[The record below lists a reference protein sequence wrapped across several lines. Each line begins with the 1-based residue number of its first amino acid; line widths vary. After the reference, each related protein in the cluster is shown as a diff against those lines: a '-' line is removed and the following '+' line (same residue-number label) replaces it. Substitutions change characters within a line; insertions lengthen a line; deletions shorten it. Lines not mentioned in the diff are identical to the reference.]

1 MKRDYYEVLGV
12 GRSADKDEIKKAY
25 RKMALKYHPDK
36 NPDNKDAE
44 EHFKEVNE
52 AYEVLSNDDK
62 RRRYDQFG
70 HAGVGSSAAS
80 SGGQPG
86 AGYGDFSDIFSAFND
101 MFGGGAGGGGRTRG
115 GGAPFGFEDV
125 FSGGFS
131 GGNRRGRASAG
142 IHGTDLKIRLKLTLE
157 EIAKGVEKTLKIKK
171 QIACQECGGSG
182 SKSGKAETCQT
193 CHGTG
198 EVRQASK
205 TMFGQFVN
213 IAPCPTCGGEGHVVK
228 DRCTS
233 CYGEG
238 IKQGE
243 VTVKINVPAGVQ
255 DGNYL
260 TLRGQ
265 GNAGPRG
272 GASGDLIVVLEEIPH
287 ELFKRN
293 GDDIIYD
300 LAVGFPDLVLGTKID
315 VPTLEGHIKLTI
327 PPSTQPNTMLRIAGK
342 GVGHLKGG
350 GFGDQY
356 VRVNVFVPKEV
367 SGKDKEIL
375 KELKKS
381 PEITPVV
388 GESDSEKSFFE
399 RAKDIFG

>member
-25 RKMALKYHPDK
+25 RKLALKFHPDK
-36 NPDNKDAE
+36 NPDNKEAE
-44 EHFKEVNE
+44 EKFKEVNE

-80 SGGQPG
+80 SGGPG
-86 AGYGDFSDIFSAFND
+86 AGGYADFNDIFSAFND
-101 MFGGGAGGGGRTRG
+101 MFGGGGGRRG
-115 GGAPFGFEDV
+115 GGSPFGGFEDV
-125 FSGGFS
+125 FGGGFS
-131 GGNRRGRASAG
+131 GGGGRRTRQAG
-142 IHGTDLKIRLKLTLE
+142 IQGTDLKIRLKLTLE

-171 QIACQECGGSG
+171 QVACKECNGSG
-182 SKSGKAETCQT
+182 SKSGKTETCQT
-193 CHGTG
+193 CQGAG
-198 EVRQASK
+198 QVRQASK

-228 DRCTS
+228 DRCPS

-243 VTVKINVPAGVQ
+243 VTVKVNVPAGVQ
-255 DGNYL
+255 EGNYL

-272 GASGDLIVVLEEIPH
+272 GASGDLIVIIEEIPH
-287 ELFKRN
+287 KVFSRN
-293 GDDIIYD
+293 GDDVILE
-300 LAVGFPDLVLGTKID
+300 LALGFPDLVLGTKID
-315 VPTLEGHIKLTI
+315 VPTLDGEVKLTI
-327 PPSTQPNTMLRIAGK
+327 PAGTQPNTMLRIAGK

-350 GFGDQY
+350 GSGDQY
-356 VRVNVFVPKEV
+356 VRVNVHVPKDLA
-367 SGKDKEIL
+367 GKEKELL
-375 KELKKS
+375 KELRKS
-381 PEITPVV
+381 SSITPLP
-388 GESDSEKSFFE
+388 GDPENEKSIFE
-399 RAKDIFG
+399 KAKDLFT

>member
-1 MKRDYYEVLGV
+1 MKRDYYEVLGIS
-12 GRSADKDEIKKAY
+12 RTATKDEIKKAY
-25 RKMALKYHPDK
+25 RKLALQFHPDK

-44 EHFKEVNE
+44 ERFKEVNE

-62 RRRYDQFG
+62 RRRFDQFG

-80 SGGQPG
+80 EGG
-86 AGYGDFSDIFSAFND
+86 AGQYSDFGDIFSAFND
-101 MFGGGAGGGGRTRG
+101 MFSGGRQRG

-125 FSGGFS
+125 FGGGQ
-131 GGNRRGRASAG
+131 GGGRRGRSAG

-171 QIACQECGGSG
+171 QIACAECGGSG
-182 SKSGKAETCQT
+182 SKSGKTEVCQT
-193 CHGTG
+193 CHGAG

-213 IAPCPTCGGEGHVVK
+213 IAVCPTCGGEGHVVK

-243 VTVKINVPAGVQ
+243 VTVKVNVPSGVQ
-255 DGNYL
+255 DSNYL

-272 GASGDLIVVLEEIPH
+272 GASGDLIVVIEEIQH
-287 ELFKRN
+287 EFFKRN
-293 GDDIIYD
+293 GDDVIFD
-300 LAVGFPDLVLGTKID
+300 LAVGFPDLVLGTKVD
-315 VPTLEGHIKLTI
+315 VPTLDGSIKLTI
-327 PPSTQPNTMLRIAGK
+327 PAATQPNTMLRIAGK
-342 GVGHLKGG
+342 GIGHLKGNG
-350 GFGDQY
+350 AGDQY

-367 SGKDKEIL
+367 SGKDKDLL
-375 KELKKS
+375 KELRKS
-381 PEITPVV
+381 PEISPVH
-388 GESDSEKSFFE
+388 GDPENEKSIFE
-399 RAKDIFG
+399 KAKDLFT

>member
-1 MKRDYYEVLGV
+1 MKREYYEVLGV
-12 GRSADKDEIKKAY
+12 SRTATKDEIKKAY
-25 RKMALKYHPDK
+25 RKLALQFHPDK

-80 SGGQPG
+80 GGGGQYGGG
-86 AGYGDFSDIFSAFND
+86 ADLNDIFSAFND
-101 MFGGGAGGGGRTRG
+101 MFSGGKTRG
-115 GGAPFGFEDV
+115 GGAPFGFEEV
-125 FSGGFS
+125 FGG
-131 GGNRRGRASAG
+131 GGGRRGRASSG
-142 IHGTDLKIRLKLTLE
+142 IPGTDLKIRLKLTLE

-171 QIACQECGGSG
+171 QVICEECKGSG
-182 SKSGKAETCQT
+182 SKSGATENCQT

-213 IAPCPTCGGEGHVVK
+213 IAACPTCGGEGRIIK

-238 IKQGE
+238 IKLGE
-243 VTVKINVPAGVQ
+243 VTVKVNVPSGVE

-272 GASGDLIVVLEEIPH
+272 GAAGDLLVVIEEIAH
-287 ELFKRN
+287 ELFSRH
-293 GDDIIYD
+293 GDDVVYS
-300 LAVGFPDLVLGTKID
+300 LAVSFPDLVLGTKVE
-315 VPTLEGHIKLTI
+315 VPTLDGAVKLTI
-327 PPSTQPNTMLRIAGK
+327 PPSTQPETMLRIAGH
-342 GVGHLKGG
+342 GIGHLRGSSR
-350 GFGDQY
+350 GDQY
-356 VRVNVFVPKEV
+356 VKVNVFVPK
-367 SGKDKEIL
+367 DL
-375 KELKKS
+375 
-381 PEITPVV
+381 
-388 GESDSEKSFFE
+388 
-399 RAKDIFG
+399 

>member
-1 MKRDYYEVLGV
+1 MKKEYYEVLGV
-12 GRSADKDEIKKAY
+12 SRTATKDEIKKAY
-25 RKMALKYHPDK
+25 RKLALQFHPDK
-36 NPDNKDAE
+36 NPDNKAAE

-80 SGGQPG
+80 GGGQ
-86 AGYGDFSDIFSAFND
+86 YGGGGSDLNDIFSAFND
-101 MFGGGAGGGGRTRG
+101 MFTGGKSRG
-115 GGAPFGFEDV
+115 GGSPFGFEEV
-125 FSGGFS
+125 FGG
-131 GGNRRGRASAG
+131 GGSRRGRASSG
-142 IHGTDLKIRLKLTLE
+142 IPGTDLKIRLKLTLE

-171 QIACQECGGSG
+171 QISCPECNGSG
-182 SKSGKAETCQT
+182 SKSGATENCQT

-213 IAPCPTCGGEGHVVK
+213 IAACPTCGGEGRIIK

-238 IKQGE
+238 IKLGE
-243 VTVKINVPAGVQ
+243 VTVKVTVPSGVE

-272 GASGDLIVVLEEIPH
+272 GAAGDLLVVIEEVPH
-287 ELFKRN
+287 ELFSRH
-293 GDDIIYD
+293 GDDVVYS
-300 LAVGFPDLVLGTKID
+300 LAVSFPDLVLGTKVE
-315 VPTLEGHIKLTI
+315 VPTLDGAVKLTI
-327 PPSTQPNTMLRIAGK
+327 PPSTQPETMLRIAGH
-342 GVGHLKGG
+342 GIGHLRGSSR
-350 GFGDQY
+350 GDQY
-356 VRVNVFVPKEV
+356 VKVNVYVPKDL
-367 SGKDKEIL
+367 SHQDKELL
-375 KELKKS
+375 KEMKKS
-381 PEITPVV
+381 SGISPMAHNDK
-388 GESDSEKSFFE
+388 DSKGFFE
-399 RAKDIFG
+399 KARDIFS